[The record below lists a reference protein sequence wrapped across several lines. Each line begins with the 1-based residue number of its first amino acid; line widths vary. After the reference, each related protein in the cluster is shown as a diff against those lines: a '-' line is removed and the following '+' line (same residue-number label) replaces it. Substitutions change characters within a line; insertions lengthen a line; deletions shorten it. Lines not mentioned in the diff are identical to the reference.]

1 MSMIRAAASA
11 LSTTRTCCAHRA
23 VSVSARHLTLSTS
36 PSQTLQRSRVPLPFS
51 ETTYDMVKGA
61 KRARED
67 VKASAT
73 TAAAEGAHA
82 GSEGAAATG
91 AHAQG
96 LVDFLNVA
104 WTPYHAVEE
113 ASRRLLAAGEQLRCL
128 GKARVPAARWGGKL
142 GGRRDVAITGQCS
155 VSQKGSSPGWS
166 RNMRVTVVPGK
177 QGSRPDTRAGDGPA
191 WG

>member
-1 MSMIRAAASA
+1 MRGLQAQRMSMIRAAASA

-23 VSVSARHLTLSTS
+23 VSVSARHLTLNTS

-51 ETTYDMVKGA
+51 DTTYDMVKGA

-82 GSEGAAATG
+82 AGDSGAAAAG

-113 ASRRLLAAGEQLRCL
+113 ASRRLLAAGERL
-128 GKARVPAARWGGKL
+128 
-142 GGRRDVAITGQCS
+142 
-155 VSQKGSSPGWS
+155 
-166 RNMRVTVVPGK
+166 
-177 QGSRPDTRAGDGPA
+177 
-191 WG
+191 

>member
-1 MSMIRAAASA
+1 MIRAAASA

-23 VSVSARHLTLSTS
+23 VSVSARHLALHTS
-36 PSQTLQRSRVPLPFS
+36 PSQALQRSRVPLPFS
-51 ETTYDMVKGA
+51 ETTCDMVKGA

-73 TAAAEGAHA
+73 TAGAEGAHA
-82 GSEGAAATG
+82 PAGKGAAATS

-113 ASRRLLAAGEQLRCL
+113 ASRRLLAAGARVRCL
-128 GKARVPAARWGGKL
+128 GRAPVRTALQG
-142 GGRRDVAITGQCS
+142 GGREATGSFLCRQAH
-155 VSQKGSSPGWS
+155 KRMEP
-166 RNMRVTVVPGK
+166 RI
-177 QGSRPDTRAGDGPA
+177 DGLR
-191 WG
+191 